1 MNFSAPNPMMMSGMG
16 INPFATSGMNPM
28 SMNGMGIDPFTPIG
42 MNPLMRSGIGIDP
55 FTPSGMNPM
64 MRSGMGIDPF
74 TTSGIN
80 RTMGSG
86 MRMKSTE
93 DCDMTSND
101 NNHGMINS
109 DFLSGKNNTFH
120 IVFNF
125 YPDGTSKKKKYE
137 DEDED

>member
-16 INPFATSGMNPM
+16 INPFATRGMNPM
-28 SMNGMGIDPFTPIG
+28 SMNGM
-42 MNPLMRSGIGIDP
+42 GIDP

-80 RTMGSG
+80 RTTGSE
-86 MRMKSTE
+86 MRMKSTA

-109 DFLSGKNNTFH
+109 DFLSGNNNIH
-120 IVFNF
+120 IVVNF
-125 YPDGTSKKKKYE
+125 YPDGTSMGLEKK
-137 DEDED
+137 